1 MSQRISWG
9 FSKKPVTPSATVTVL
24 SPDLLNLLS
33 MDISSSSRLID
44 DLTHEEGEHD
54 DGYVGT
60 LKEITKQHWKSAESS
75 KACQNKECR
84 KVFSTVLERPH
95 HCRRCGEVFCA
106 DCLKYKRRLNKL
118 AHFDPDGDL
127 YKVCK
132 SCFELDKTTEGQ
144 VRNHSKDFAALRTA
158 HKFVSTTEANGAV
171 PSARRSQLD
180 YDVEYER
187 LTKGFAGSIG
197 SSEIKK
203 TLHELRSVLSTPDW
217 MKSSVWI
224 QENLASFC
232 QFCKGDFGLMKKKAF
247 CRVCGKCVCKSCST
261 KDLLVYVPDGER
273 EKGVKCS
280 PKLAIIKYVGCPEV
294 EPEISL
300 YLRVCKH
307 CKDRLVD
314 KQVRLEEEED
324 QLSNGP
330 DFLEALIRVHQK
342 LVKAELGVKDQLPK
356 YRDVVDSLEDGTRRT
371 NLQSNTKILAK
382 AQGDLADVL
391 AQHVTIVQQLK
402 KLKPQTETQASL
414 LKTYIRAKCDFYL
427 EHQAQFRAL
436 KHKLCESVPAES
448 LDFIQ
453 RIMDKNAIISTH
465 LYLRQLVYETLHLT
479 DRHKIEDDLPLFLMA
494 VEQKVE
500 EDVKACL
507 KNCKEDVEEHMMIV
521 KDMIRMR
528 MKENKLIRPSPR
540 QVKQRGSR
548 HVHELMNSRTE
559 AVLNQVNFQLQ
570 LASAIRSFQGSKD
583 SLDGAL
589 KELSVRRET
598 EKSEGQEF
606 VIVDKIV

>member
-453 RIMDKNAIISTH
+453 RIMDKNPSPP
-465 LYLRQLVYETLHLT
+465 LSPDVEPLRATSVSSDTSAEGYNKHTS
-479 DRHKIEDDLPLFLMA
+479 LPEA
-494 VEQKVE
+494 
-500 EDVKACL
+500 ACL
-507 KNCKEDVEEHMMIV
+507 RDTSPDRPPQDRGRSASLPDGGGAKSGRGRKGLL
-521 KDMIRMR
+521 K
-528 MKENKLIRPSPR
+528 KLQRRRRRTHDDSEGHD
-540 QVKQRGSR
+540 QDANEGKQADPALPAPG
-548 HVHELMNSRTE
+548 E
-559 AVLNQVNFQLQ
+559 AAR
-570 LASAIRSFQGSKD
+570 LASCA
-583 SLDGAL
+583 
-589 KELSVRRET
+589 
-598 EKSEGQEF
+598 
-606 VIVDKIV
+606 